1 MKVFNQKALD
11 KTNTKEARKK
21 REEAKAFGDK
31 VMGRV
36 RKKPK
41 HLKFTRHHRKDDKLG
56 LLKDLGSDL
65 GSLFGSLHRGEMKRE
80 HSNKRIG
87 KVKLLP
93 KSLSV
98 VKNLPHSKSTSYR
111 ADKLE
116 VLGTPIPNSKV
127 GNCKGGH
134 GNFCGQSKIERMK
147 GDKKGGEGLARV

>member
-11 KTNTKEARKK
+11 KTNTKEARQK

-41 HLKFTRHHRKDDKLG
+41 HLKFARHHRKDDKVG

-65 GSLFGSLHRGEMKRE
+65 GSLFGSLHHGEMKRE

-93 KSLSV
+93 KSLS
-98 VKNLPHSKSTSYR
+98 
-111 ADKLE
+111 A
-116 VLGTPIPNSKV
+116 IPNSKV